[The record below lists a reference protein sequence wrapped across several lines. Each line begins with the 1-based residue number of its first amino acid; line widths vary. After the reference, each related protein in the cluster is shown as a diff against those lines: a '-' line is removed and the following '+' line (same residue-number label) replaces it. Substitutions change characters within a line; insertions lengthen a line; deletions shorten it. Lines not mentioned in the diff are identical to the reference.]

1 MRVDNQRSSAGYIM
15 TLFHLGRAPHSGQ
28 ASKKE
33 RTLGRRM
40 TLGDRDKDTAVVL
53 TMVTKEVRE
62 RHLLLERVKEKADQG
77 VKIREAEARISGDLG
92 TTVRDP
98 LEEAEALRPADTVM
112 GQAGQVDQPGL
123 EVQADLAVQA
133 DLEVQAD
140 QADPMNQEHL
150 EGRTVRVT
158 KEGLGT
164 RTVEVIGFSKL
175 FNS

>member
-1 MRVDNQRSSAGYIM
+1 MRADNQRSSAGCIM
-15 TLFHLGRAPHSGQ
+15 TLFHLGRAQHSGQ

-40 TLGDRDKDTAVVL
+40 TLGDRDMDMAVVL
-53 TMVTKEVRE
+53 TTVTKEVQE
-62 RHLLLERVKEKADQG
+62 RHLLLEQVKEGADQG
-77 VKIREAEARISGDLG
+77 VKIREAEARISGNLG

-98 LEEAEALRPADTVM
+98 LEEAEALRPADTGM
-112 GQAGQVDQPGL
+112 GQAGQAAQVG
-123 EVQADLAVQA
+123 
-133 DLEVQAD
+133 
-140 QADPMNQEHL
+140 QADPADLMDQEHL

-164 RTVEVIGFSKL
+164 RMVEVIGFSKL